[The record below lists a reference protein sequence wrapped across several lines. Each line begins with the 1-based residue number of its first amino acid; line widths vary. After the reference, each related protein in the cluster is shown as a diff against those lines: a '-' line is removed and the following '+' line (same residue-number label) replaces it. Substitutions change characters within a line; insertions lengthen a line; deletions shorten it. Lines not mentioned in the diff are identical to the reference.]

1 MEMISQDIETLREL
15 AAKFEPG
22 RNESGLANDMFEAA
36 ADWQNFG
43 EEILDSPPE
52 SGWDVSERMQ
62 QEVELFD
69 DLRAYYGKALDEN
82 ADYAKVMAV
91 GARLI
96 AIAKQLKPHPD
107 GPLGVFR
114 IGREIFAFLQ
124 SEFGLV
130 PGQTTRTKLDY
141 SSDGVCVKI
150 HYPTQYDSACR
161 IIDLANP
168 TLHEN
173 PFSLE
178 DLLFMDG
185 RSVSLKLPPGQAIK
199 TEDDV
204 RAWFTTVA
212 DVLRRHGTGVLAG
225 QPEAFARLAA
235 AAKERERLYVEEC
248 ERFYGSGIP
257 KASDAV

>member
-1 MEMISQDIETLREL
+1 MDGTYPSACSR
-15 AAKFEPG
+15 K
-22 RNESGLANDMFEAA
+22 
-36 ADWQNFG
+36 WK
-43 EEILDSPPE
+43 
-52 SGWDVSERMQ
+52 
-62 QEVELFD
+62 LFD

-185 RSVSLKLPPGQAIK
+185 RSVSLKLPP
-199 TEDDV
+199 
-204 RAWFTTVA
+204 RAGHQ
-212 DVLRRHGTGVLAG
+212 DRGRRAG
-225 QPEAFARLAA
+225 LVSPPWQTCCAGMARECSPASPRRSPASPRPPRSVSGSTSRNANASMGPAYRKHLTRF
-235 AAKERERLYVEEC
+235 KRRLP
-248 ERFYGSGIP
+248 F
-257 KASDAV
+257 